1 MAKKKELTYEQA
13 MQSMEEIVTK
23 IERGDMDIDSLAKN
37 LKEAN
42 ELLDFCKAKL
52 TEVEKD
58 VKSLDNEVRN

>member
-13 MQSMEEIVTK
+13 MQSMEEIVKK